1 MSDVT
6 AERAHRAHWVR
17 QVLGVRI
24 ASQPELSGP
33 DPLKEEYER
42 RWEALQPLMAET
54 LSEGAAES
62 TRIRAVSAWV
72 QERGDSGQYVSAL
85 QGLDR
90 LEPLLGIEKPVVR
103 APRPPVDPDSLP
115 SLVEM
120 QRARLTWEATR
131 ATVKQYLRTLE
142 ASVLAYFDGL
152 SDYPTAQQAVGRFT
166 EVTDE
171 LDEDLI
177 DTLDD
182 ALNAEDPDMRR
193 AYLDDACD
201 CLDDYVYFVRTSD
214 LVAGIDANP
223 FTKIKIRDTVQT
235 TAAQLRTALG

>member
-1 MSDVT
+1 MSDAKAT
-6 AERAHRAHWVR
+6 RAHWVK
-17 QVLGVRI
+17 QVLGVQI
-24 ASQPELSGP
+24 ASQPEQSGP
-33 DPLKEEYER
+33 DPLKAEYDR
-42 RWEALQPLMAET
+42 RWEALQPLMAKA
-54 LSEGAAES
+54 LSGGAAES

-115 SLVEM
+115 SLVQM
-120 QRARLTWEATR
+120 QQARLTWEATR
-131 ATVKQYLRTLE
+131 AMVKQSLRGLE
-142 ASVLAYFDGL
+142 ASVLAYFDGR
-152 SDYPTAQQAVGRFT
+152 SEFPKAQEAVNRFT

-171 LDEDLI
+171 LDDDLI

-182 ALNAEDPDMRR
+182 ALNAEDPDQRR

-201 CLDDYVYFVRTSD
+201 CLDDYVDFVRSSD

-223 FTKIKIRDTVQT
+223 FTKVKIRDTVQT
-235 TAAQLRTALG
+235 TAAQLRAALS